1 MRSSAAGGEA
11 SGGNQ
16 VTEQSQQREVF
27 ILETNGVQGL
37 SALRFHDSAAS
48 GSSHISAAGGEAAEV
63 CKQNTNVA
71 QRRCASKTQNDTML
85 SFLHRLVHEEG
96 NMC

>member
-27 ILETNGVQGL
+27 ILETNGVQGR

-63 CKQNTNVA
+63 QAKHKCCTAEVCKQNT
-71 QRRCASKTQNDTML
+71 NDTML
-85 SFLHRLVHEEG
+85 SFLHRLVHGEG